1 MSILPHRVEKL
12 VHNLS
17 ELQGCWPDAT
27 YRDIACCVG
36 RINSLAPVFRGRT
49 QIRAKMLQTFVNIRG
64 FKNKNWD
71 DKIES
76 SFLPLYAE
84 AYSELLFWAK
94 HIITGNFRPFT
105 VPVPGVLVW
114 TDASQS
120 AAAGVV
126 LKLKANANTVVTIDN
141 FLIDSVTGK
150 YALTQC
156 RNLGVKFIWAENSTP
171 ARLAHGDIVP
181 DQITHCKITHR
192 QFSSREK
199 TTDSNERELIAAL
212 YTIYSL
218 REWLHN
224 TSVNLHVD
232 NINAAAI
239 IMAGSNKP
247 RLQYHAK
254 LIDDICIKFNI
265 DLHACWIPRDLN
277 IVADKYSKMFD
288 PDSYSIHDDC
298 YQNICID
305 FNVKPDLDVMASIHN
320 RVS

>member
-1 MSILPHRVEKL
+1 
-12 VHNLS
+12 
-17 ELQGCWPDAT
+17 
-27 YRDIACCVG
+27 
-36 RINSLAPVFRGRT
+36 
-49 QIRAKMLQTFVNIRG
+49 MLQTFVNIRG

-247 RLQYHAK
+247 RLQYYAK